1 MSAAS
6 TSTIEAVVDEAMP
19 ELAEYSVDII
29 LKALFLFTRGL
40 SPGPNGDDNGW
51 EAVFFV
57 TFLISLNQPLEPSQ
71 VPM

>member
-40 SPGPNGDDNGW
+40 SPGPNGNDNGC
-51 EAVFFV
+51 EGRVLCY
-57 TFLISLNQPLEPSQ
+57 FLDKP
-71 VPM
+71 

>member
-1 MSAAS
+1 VSAAS

-40 SPGPNGDDNGW
+40 GLSPGPNGNDNGC
-51 EAVFFV
+51 EGRVLCY
-57 TFLISLNQPLEPSQ
+57 FLDKP
-71 VPM
+71 

>member
-40 SPGPNGDDNGW
+40 SLSPGPNGNDNGC
-51 EAVFFV
+51 EGRVLCY
-57 TFLISLNQPLEPSQ
+57 FLDKP
-71 VPM
+71 

>member
-40 SPGPNGDDNGW
+40 RGLSPGPNGNDNGC
-51 EAVFFV
+51 EGRVLCY
-57 TFLISLNQPLEPSQ
+57 FLDKP
-71 VPM
+71 